1 MKKLFLSVAALLIA
15 SNVFCTKPTTD
26 IQLIREMSM
35 TVEDVIQSIRTVDTT
50 EISKMYV
57 HNLLVVLS
65 QLEDLQVSN
74 YNTVKFTRYETSEM
88 LGTIGDILEWQNQD
102 IEEAEYNNQEP
113 SCGKHSEKWGSNH
126 WLTLMEEQLYN
137 KLNNNRYEA
146 SCENCDEID

>member
-15 SNVFCTKPTTD
+15 SNVFCTNPPTN
-26 IQLIREMSM
+26 IQLIQEMSM
-35 TVEDVIQSIRTVDTT
+35 TVEDVIQSIRTLDTT

-88 LGTIGDILEWQNQD
+88 LGTIGDILEWQ
-102 IEEAEYNNQEP
+102 EYDRERGETGMG
-113 SCGKHSEKWGSNH
+113 SYKEKWGSNY
-126 WLTLMEEQLYN
+126 WLTLMEEQLHN
-137 KLNNNRYEA
+137 KLNIEHYE
-146 SCENCDEID
+146 SLYEGCD

>member
-15 SNVFCTKPTTD
+15 SNVFCTNPPTNK
-26 IQLIREMSM
+26 QLIQEMSM
-35 TVEDVIQSIRTVDTT
+35 TVEDVIQSIRTLDTT

-88 LGTIGDILEWQNQD
+88 LGTIGDILEWQ
-102 IEEAEYNNQEP
+102 EYDRERGETGMG
-113 SCGKHSEKWGSNH
+113 SYKEKWGSNY
-126 WLTLMEEQLYN
+126 WLTLMEEQLHN
-137 KLNNNRYEA
+137 KLNIEHYE
-146 SCENCDEID
+146 SLYEGCD